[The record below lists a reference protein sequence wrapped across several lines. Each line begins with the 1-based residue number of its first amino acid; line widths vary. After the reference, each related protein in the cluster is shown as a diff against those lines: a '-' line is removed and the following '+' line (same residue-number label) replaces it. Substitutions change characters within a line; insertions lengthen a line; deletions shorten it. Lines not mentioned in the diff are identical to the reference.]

1 MNDNVSWRAVAAR
14 AASLLLRYP
23 DDPVLGALPLITAVL
38 PGLPAD
44 VGARLRAVADHRGET
59 SPTRLRAEYV
69 ELFDFRRRCA
79 LHLTYYTC
87 GDTRKRGEALV
98 GFAAAYKEAGLEVV
112 DGELPDYLPAVLDL
126 AAHAAARPVA
136 GSAADGAAADAT
148 TGRDGG
154 WRLLRENRVGL
165 DLLTQALAKEKSVYR
180 QAIEAVR
187 AMLPPAGPAELAA
200 AALLA
205 RTGPP
210 QEQVGLEPYGFA
222 DTTGGR
228 R

>member
-1 MNDNVSWRAVAAR
+1 MSAPTWRPIAAR

-23 DDPVLGALPLITAVL
+23 DRETLTILPTLVAALDEVPATVAEPLRVVAGHRRDGDPATLAAG
-38 PGLPAD
+38 
-44 VGARLRAVADHRGET
+44 
-59 SPTRLRAEYV
+59 YV
-69 ELFDFRRRCA
+69 DLFDFRRRCC
-79 LHLTYYTC
+79 LHLTYYTA

-98 GFAAAYKEAGLEVV
+98 LFAAGYKRAGVEVV

-126 AAHAAARPVA
+126 AAV
-136 GSAADGAAADAT
+136 DDA
-148 TGRDGG
+148 G

-165 DLLTQALAKEKSVYR
+165 DLLAKALTAEKSVYR

-187 AMLPPAGPAELAA
+187 AMLPPAQPGDIEAA
-200 AALLA
+200 MRLA

-210 QEQVGLEPYGFA
+210 VERVGLEPFGLV

>member
-1 MNDNVSWRAVAAR
+1 MTTIRERFTHRPDPTDAAPSWRAVAAR

-23 DDPVLGALPLITAVL
+23 DDEAIAALPILAAAL
-38 PGLPAD
+38 DELPA
-44 VGARLRAVADHRGET
+44 AVAR
-59 SPTRLRAEYV
+59 PLRLVADQRAAADRAALATEYV
-69 ELFDFRRRCA
+69 QLFDFRRRCC

-98 GFAAAYKEAGLEVV
+98 VFAAAYQAAGLEVV

-126 AAHAAARPVA
+126 AALD
-136 GSAADGAAADAT
+136 AD
-148 TGRDGG
+148 G

-165 DLLTQALAKEKSVYR
+165 DLLATALDTEKSFYR
-180 QAIEAVR
+180 HTIEAVR
-187 AMLPPAGPAELAA
+187 AMLPPAQPGDIA
-200 AALLA
+200 AALRLA
-205 RTGPP
+205 QSGPP
-210 QEQVGLEPYGFA
+210 VEQVGLEPFGHV

>member
-1 MNDNVSWRAVAAR
+1 MKEPTWRAVAAR

-23 DDPVLGALPLITAVL
+23 HGDALAALPTLRAAL
-38 PGLPAD
+38 DELPAAVAAPMRRVAAHRAQAD
-44 VGARLRAVADHRGET
+44 PARLA
-59 SPTRLRAEYV
+59 AEYV
-69 ELFDFRRRCA
+69 QLFDFRRRCC

-98 GFAAAYKEAGLEVV
+98 LFAGVYKAAGLEII

-126 AAHAAARPVA
+126 AAL
-136 GSAADGAAADAT
+136 D
-148 TGRDGG
+148 DGG

-165 DLLTQALAKEKSVYR
+165 DLLATALAAETSVYLHV
-180 QAIEAVR
+180 IEAVR
-187 AMLPPAGPAELAA
+187 AMLPPAQPGDIAA
-200 AALLA
+200 AIRLA

-210 QEQVGLEPYGFA
+210 VEQVGLEPFGLV
-222 DTTGGR
+222 DSTGGR